1 MANTVIKLKT
11 GKKNTAI
18 QEKALEEA
26 GKFSDKQT
34 KIDGFGKLPRDDKG
48 QPSETVEGLNISKM
62 QYYARKA
69 GNKISKKLIEEYI
82 EREKPTMGKL
92 RDWLEA
98 PFVGN
103 KGGVVTKKTKG
114 FKHGGLAG
122 TGHNDMRKG
131 GLFK

>member
-1 MANTVIKLKT
+1 MADTVIKLKT

-48 QPSETVEGLNISKM
+48 QDPETVEGLNISKM

-114 FKHGGLAG
+114 FKQGGLAG
-122 TGHNDMRKG
+122 QGHNDMRKG